1 MTDNYEALRGA
12 LEAGPEPGRW
22 EKTTPSST
30 NIYSHSGYLVAV
42 VKRWN
47 DSNYIAAAN
56 PETIRALL
64 AERDALV
71 DTANDQARANDLL
84 SEREAGLLAQH
95 ERDSATLR
103 RYAQQR
109 DDLRKERDALR
120 ESLRWTAAVLQDAA
134 GSPYCVDESGVFA
147 IEGESRTMTQILDA
161 ADAALAQHQGEK
173 HGRPAS
179 EPQG

>member
-1 MTDNYEALRGA
+1 MTNKYEALRAA
-12 LEAGPEPGRW
+12 LAAGPTPGPW
-22 EKTTPSST
+22 SACGSA
-30 NIYSHSGYLVAV
+30 GYIQAGEGHPRHTILAVAYGHDGNHQFNAPGSRENG
-42 VKRWN
+42 K
-47 DSNYIAAAN
+47 YIAAAH

-120 ESLRWTAAVLQDAA
+120 DALQAM
-134 GSPYCVDESGVFA
+134 VDDFDGCYAENEPA
-147 IEGESRTMTQILDA
+147 MIKAR
-161 ADAALAQHQGEK
+161 AALAQHQGENNVD
-173 HGRPAS
+173 
-179 EPQG
+179 

>member
-120 ESLRWTAAVLQDAA
+120 DALQAM
-134 GSPYCVDESGVFA
+134 VDDFDGCYAENEPAMIKARV
-147 IEGESRTMTQILDA
+147 
-161 ADAALAQHQGEK
+161 ALAQHQGEE
-173 HGRPAS
+173 HAA
-179 EPQG
+179 

>member
-1 MTDNYEALRGA
+1 MADKYEALRAA
-12 LEAGPEPGRW
+12 LAAGPTPGPWKASQTGMRIEDAEGRLMYEAEW
-22 EKTTPSST
+22 RPAESRKA
-30 NIYSHSGYLVAV
+30 NAAH
-42 VKRWN
+42 
-47 DSNYIAAAN
+47 IAACD
-56 PETIRALL
+56 PETISALL

-120 ESLRWTAAVLQDAA
+120 DALQAM
-134 GSPYCVDESGVFA
+134 VDDFDGCYAENEPA
-147 IEGESRTMTQILDA
+147 MIQAR
-161 ADAALAQHQGEK
+161 AALAQHQGEE
-173 HGRPAS
+173 HG
-179 EPQG
+179 

>member
-1 MTDNYEALRGA
+1 MTDKYAELRAALA
-12 LEAGPEPGRW
+12 AGPTPGPW
-22 EKTTPSST
+22 LLDKFHPIITDSAPGSSRVW
-30 NIYSHSGYLVAV
+30 ICKVAINT
-42 VKRWN
+42 RN
-47 DSNYIAAAN
+47 DEGRKNEAYIAAAH

-120 ESLRWTAAVLQDAA
+120 DALQAM
-134 GSPYCVDESGVFA
+134 VDDFDGCYAEA
-147 IEGESRTMTQILDA
+147 EPAMIKAR
-161 ADAALAQHQGEK
+161 AALAQHQGEK
-173 HGRPAS
+173 HA
-179 EPQG
+179 